1 MAKRLQEIST
11 GDIYPWSETWAKDPR
26 FVEIDQVEIV
36 VPDPFVVVTDGPAE
50 PEPVAEPEPAA
61 DGPAKGKKGQ

>member
-26 FVEIDQVEIV
+26 FTEIEQVEMV
-36 VPDPFVVVTDGPAE
+36 VPDPMVVIT
-50 PEPVAEPEPAA
+50 
-61 DGPAKGKKGQ
+61 DGPAKGKRGK